1 MKKLDVK
8 PGTMYGDLKVIK
20 EVEKSAGGKRQ
31 MRCICSCGNQST
43 VRLGHLTSGHSTSCG
58 QCGILY
64 QGQKKTVAQWARMHG
79 INESTLRAR
88 LKIMDLPEALK
99 RG

>member
-20 EVEKSAGGKRQ
+20 EVESNGKRHFL
-31 MRCICSCGNQST
+31 CKCSCGNQSR